1 MGRGPDGAPGDVA
14 VSFATVSTAELRT
27 VESVLDMGGGYVL
40 DFSNRTFADFFQEH
54 GIDIYDPRYEDLG
67 TSKANRLRCFLRS
80 TPPPRSGQLLA
91 ALLEY
96 RQTGPNSD
104 LHPDTLSRYL
114 DVVHRLGGNSAASA
128 RPRSAEP
135 STEAALLA
143 HVFRPDVF
151 AQLPGDATLHA
162 VLVAR
167 MEEARRCIDH
177 EAWLSAVILS
187 GSVLEGMA
195 LGFGTSRPERVN
207 RGYLAQFNKSAPQL
221 WKWKLHEWITV
232 LTRLRAWSPNVDK
245 FGHALR
251 EFRNYVHPAEQLAHG
266 FAPDG
271 HTARI
276 SFHVVQAA
284 AEDLV
289 RYCRENP

>member
-1 MGRGPDGAPGDVA
+1 M
-14 VSFATVSTAELRT
+14 SFPTATTAELRT
-27 VESVLDMGGGYVL
+27 VESLLGMGSGYVL

-54 GIDIYDPRYEDLG
+54 GIDIYDPRYEELG
-67 TSKANRLRCFLRS
+67 TSKANRLRCFLRT
-80 TPPPRSGQLLA
+80 TPPPRSGEILS

-96 RQTGPNSD
+96 RQTGGGGD
-104 LHPDTLSRYL
+104 LHADTLERYV
-114 DVVHRLGGNSAASA
+114 DVVRRLGGTSPASV
-128 RPRSAEP
+128 RPRQSEV
-135 STEAALLA
+135 SSEAALLA
-143 HVFRPDVF
+143 LVFRPEVF
-151 AQLPGDATLHA
+151 ARLPGDDALHA
-162 VLVAR
+162 VLVER

-195 LGFGTSRPERVN
+195 LGFGTARPEQTN
-207 RGYLAQFNKSAPQL
+207 RGYAAQFNKPAPRL
-221 WKWKLHEWITV
+221 WDWKLHEWITV
-232 LTRLRAWSPNVDK
+232 LTRLRVFSPNVEK

-251 EFRNYVHPAEQLAHG
+251 EFRNYVHPAEQLANG

-289 RYCRENP
+289 RFCDDHP

>member
-1 MGRGPDGAPGDVA
+1 M
-14 VSFATVSTAELRT
+14 SFPTVSTSELRT
-27 VESVLDMGGGYVL
+27 VEAVLDMGGGYVL
-40 DFSNRTFADFFQEH
+40 DFSDRTFANFFKQH
-54 GIDIYDPRYEDLG
+54 GIKINDDCYAELG

-80 TPPPRSGQLLA
+80 TPPPKSGQLLA

-96 RQTGPNSD
+96 RRTGQNSG
-104 LHPDTLSRYL
+104 LHPDTLSRYRE
-114 DVVHRLGGNSAASA
+114 VVHRLGGSIPASA
-128 RPRSAEP
+128 RPRDGEP
-135 STEAALLA
+135 STEAELLE

-151 AQLPGDATLHA
+151 ARLPGDAALQA

-167 MEEARRCIDH
+167 MQEARRCIDH

-195 LGFGTSRPERVN
+195 LGFGTSRPEEVN
-207 RGYLAQFNKSAPQL
+207 RGYLAQFNKPAPQL
-221 WKWKLHEWITV
+221 RKWQLHEWITV
-232 LTRLRAWSPNVDK
+232 LTRLQAWSPTVEK

-266 FAPDG
+266 FAPDR

-284 AEDLV
+284 AEYLV
-289 RYCRENP
+289 QYCEENP